1 MTSLQR
7 RPPWTSRPLMVGH
20 GSSGFG
26 SGGGVACETACVSD
40 ARPEPYGVRAGAR
53 TTQRRGRMTA
63 AKRSMLDELGPR
75 WSVADADT
83 NSPARIA
90 LAFGRTAPLLLD
102 IGGGTGQ
109 ATRAWATE
117 RPDYNVVGVELHRP
131 GLVRL
136 LKELDRAGPLNV
148 RVIEA
153 DATALVDNW
162 PTNSVAGVRVLFPD
176 PWPKRRHVHRR
187 LVDPGF
193 VRRLAD
199 ILEPGGTLHLATDW
213 PDYADQMRAC
223 LATEARLTGV
233 IDVMDEV
240 DEVDEVD
247 GAGDV
252 DGHLAASPAAPTW
265 RSHRPNRPVT
275 PYEARGL
282 AAGRPIADLLARRI

>member
-1 MTSLQR
+1 M
-7 RPPWTSRPLMVGH
+7 PEPG
-20 GSSGFG
+20 
-26 SGGGVACETACVSD
+26 
-40 ARPEPYGVRAGAR
+40 PEPYGVRAGAR
-53 TTQRRGRMTA
+53 TTQRRGRMSA
-63 AKRSMLDELGPR
+63 AKLSVLNELGPR
-75 WSVADADT
+75 WSVSAANA
-83 NSPARIA
+83 NSPDGIA

-109 ATRAWATE
+109 ATMAWAKE
-117 RPDYNVVGVELHRP
+117 RPDYNVVGIELHRP

-136 LKELDRAGPLNV
+136 LKELDRADPLNV

-199 ILEPGGTLHLATDW
+199 ILEPEGTLHLATDW

-223 LATEARLTGV
+223 LATEARLTEV
-233 IDVMDEV
+233 IDVV
-240 DEVDEVD
+240 DEVDD
-247 GAGDV
+247 IDDADDV
-252 DGHLAASPAAPTW
+252 DGHLAAAPTW

-282 AAGRPIADLLARRI
+282 AAGRPIADLLARHI